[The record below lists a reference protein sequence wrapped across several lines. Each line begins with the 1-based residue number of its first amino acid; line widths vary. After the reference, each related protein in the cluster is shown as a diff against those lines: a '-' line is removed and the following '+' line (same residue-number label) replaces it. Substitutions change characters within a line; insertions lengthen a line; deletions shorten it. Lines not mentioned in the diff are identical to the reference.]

1 MGQNSGIEWTD
12 HTFNPWMGCTKVSP
26 ACKNCYA
33 ERDFDH
39 RYGKV
44 KWGPNGTRVVTSD
57 ANWRKPLAW
66 NKAAAE
72 SPVRPRVFC
81 ASLADVFEDWQGPM
95 TTGTLGEVLAK
106 PYLDSESGPDNWIPS
121 WREDMESDP
130 QGWRY
135 VTMGDVR
142 SRLLKLIDATPN
154 LDWLLL
160 TKRPENI
167 QRMWRC
173 KNDTNGDGDCG
184 SCKHGLCRQR
194 NNVWLG
200 ATVESSDYLHRIDS
214 LKAAGR
220 LASVLF
226 ISAEP
231 VVGPVPTLGEYLDG
245 IDWVITGGESGPE
258 ARPADPDWFR
268 SIRDQCDMHSVPF
281 HFKQWGEFNENQER
295 VGKKNAGR
303 LLDGEA
309 HDGVPVLVGGR

>member
-1 MGQNSGIEWTD
+1 M
-12 HTFNPWMGCTKVSP
+12 K
-26 ACKNCYA
+26 
-33 ERDFDH
+33 
-39 RYGKV
+39 
-44 KWGPNGTRVVTSD
+44 
-57 ANWRKPLAW
+57 
-66 NKAAAE
+66 
-72 SPVRPRVFC
+72 
-81 ASLADVFEDWQGPM
+81 
-95 TTGTLGEVLAK
+95 TL
-106 PYLDSESGPDNWIPS
+106 
-121 WREDMESDP
+121 
-130 QGWRY
+130 
-135 VTMGDVR
+135 
-142 SRLLKLIDATPN
+142 LLKYYIDCYLLIN
-154 LDWLLL
+154 LKVFL
-160 TKRPENI
+160 RYPVCI
-167 QRMWRC
+167 F
-173 KNDTNGDGDCG
+173 
-184 SCKHGLCRQR
+184 
-194 NNVWLG
+194 
-200 ATVESSDYLHRIDS
+200 YLHRIDS